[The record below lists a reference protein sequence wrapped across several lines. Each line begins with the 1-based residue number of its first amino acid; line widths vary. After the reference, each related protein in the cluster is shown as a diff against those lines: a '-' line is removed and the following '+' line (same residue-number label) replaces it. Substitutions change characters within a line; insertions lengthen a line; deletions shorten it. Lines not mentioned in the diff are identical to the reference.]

1 VLALAGVSIW
11 TAALFA
17 VSYGAA
23 NGVMTVARGGL
34 TLMLFGTAGY
44 GRVLGRIGRIAQIL
58 QALAPFTLAF
68 MIEQWSDRA
77 VLGMA
82 ACGTLLAL
90 SCFLALRRP
99 A

>member
-1 VLALAGVSIW
+1 
-11 TAALFA
+11 
-17 VSYGAA
+17 
-23 NGVMTVARGGL
+23 MTVARGGL
-34 TLMLFGTAGY
+34 TLTLFGPSGY

-82 ACGTLLAL
+82 ACCTLIAL
-90 SCFLALRRP
+90 GCFLALRRP
-99 A
+99 Q